1 MSRLSPD
8 EIREIRRLHLVAGRP
23 VAAWMAGDHRS
34 ALRGQGMEF
43 DEVRAYQP
51 GDDVR
56 HLDWNVTAR
65 AGEPY
70 VKVFREER
78 QNTVILALDVSG
90 SSRVGSGGRDG
101 VTTRGRQQARLVGA
115 LAWATLR
122 ARDRVGL
129 YTFSDDVEQ
138 WLAPRRSRSHTWTI
152 LEQAFHPTAAR
163 RRTDLSRSLTTLRGR
178 LTRRCSIIL
187 VTDALDAGSWERP
200 LRALAA
206 QHTVHALL
214 TTDPLDLAAPNLGL
228 LRVVDAETG
237 HARLIDTASLTGR
250 LTAQARADRLLR
262 AGARVTVV
270 DTSDDAFAAL
280 ARTFGAKRG
289 RRA

>member
-1 MSRLSPD
+1 MSRLSHE

-23 VAAWMAGDHRS
+23 VAAWMSGDHRS

-78 QNTVILALDVSG
+78 QNTVVLALDVSG
-90 SSRVGSGGRDG
+90 SSRLGSGGRDG
-101 VTTRGRQQARLVGA
+101 QTTRARQQARIIGA

-129 YTFSDDVEQ
+129 YTFTEDVEK
-138 WLAPRRSRSHTWTI
+138 WLAPRRSRAHTWAI
-152 LEQAFHPTAAR
+152 LQEAFHPTAAR
-163 RRTDLSRSLTTLRGR
+163 RRTDLSRALNTLRAR
-178 LTRRCSIIL
+178 LTRRCTVVL

-214 TTDPLDLAAPNLGL
+214 TTDPLDLAVPNLGL
-228 LRVVDAETG
+228 VHIVDAETG
-237 HARLIDTASLTGR
+237 HERLVDAAALTGR
-250 LTAQARADRLLR
+250 LTLSARLERLKR
-262 AGARVTVV
+262 AGARVTVI
-270 DTSDDAFAAL
+270 DTADDAFAAL
-280 ARTFGAKRG
+280 QRTFGAKR
-289 RRA
+289 RRAP

>member
-1 MSRLSPD
+1 MSRLSHD

-43 DEVRAYQP
+43 DEVRAYQA

-78 QNTVILALDVSG
+78 QNTVVLALDVSG
-90 SSRVGSGGRDG
+90 SSRTGSGGRDG
-101 VTTRGRQQARLVGA
+101 ATTRARQQARLVGA

-138 WLAPRRSRSHTWTI
+138 WLAPRRSRTHTWAI

-163 RRTDLSRSLTTLRGR
+163 QRTDLSRALTTLCGR
-178 LTRRCSIIL
+178 LTRRCTVIL

-200 LRALAA
+200 LRALTA

-214 TTDPLDLAAPNLGL
+214 TTDPLDVAAPDLGL
-228 LRVVDAETG
+228 LHIVDAETG
-237 HARLIDTASLTGR
+237 HTRLVDTAALTGR
-250 LTAQARADRLLR
+250 LTVEARAERLAR
-262 AGARVTVV
+262 AGARVTLI
-270 DTSDDAFAAL
+270 DTADDAFAAL
-280 ARTFGAKRG
+280 RRTFGAKR
-289 RRA
+289 RRRP